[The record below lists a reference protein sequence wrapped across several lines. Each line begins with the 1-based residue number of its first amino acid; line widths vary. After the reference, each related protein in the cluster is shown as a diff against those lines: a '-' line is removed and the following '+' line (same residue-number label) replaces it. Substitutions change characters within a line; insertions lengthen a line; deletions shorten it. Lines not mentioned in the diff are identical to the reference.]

1 MLKNNKGFSLIELM
15 VVVAIIAILATIAI
29 PSYQGFQAKARQK
42 EGFALLNAYYTSSQ
56 ATFAEIGFFPGNFV
70 ASGFAPTGQ
79 LGYRVTAMNHGTAP
93 MFGSNDPACL
103 DTTNDCDCAASPVQC
118 PNFKTWAE
126 SALAGG
132 SGIGPAAPMGPGS
145 APLNDMM
152 NMFTT
157 VTSGIVRNGGE
168 VDTYTIDELKNL
180 VMRNDG
186 LN

>member
-70 ASGFAPTGQ
+70 ATGFAPTGQ
-79 LGYRVTAMNHGTAP
+79 LGYRITAVDHGTAP
-93 MFGSNDPACL
+93 MFGSNDAACINTL
-103 DTTNDCDCAASPVQC
+103 NATACDCGMAC

-126 SALAGG
+126 SAIAGG
-132 SGIGPAAPMGPGS
+132 SGIGPAAPVMG
-145 APLNDMM
+145 AAANDMM
-152 NMFTT
+152 NTFDTDA
-157 VTSGIVRNGGE
+157 SAIIRNGGA
-168 VDTYTIDELKNL
+168 VDTYSIDELKTL